1 MLIAQISDPHIT
13 ADVQEGEAAARLR
26 SAVSHLMCLP
36 ARPAAV
42 VVTGDCTDGGTE
54 EEYRLFRELLRPLA
68 MPVYVLPGNHDRRE
82 RMISVFGAQGRSAL
96 GGFMQYVVDAGPL
109 LLVALDTH
117 VPGSDEGELCA
128 DRLHWLEE
136 RLAEAP
142 GRPTLLF
149 MHHPPVPC
157 GMEVLDAMGL
167 RNPEA
172 LGEVVA
178 RHPQVEVVAAGHI
191 HCTLTRRFHGTIAV
205 TCASTM
211 HQLTPDVDDPKRL
224 SVLME
229 PPSCLLHS
237 WDARTGL
244 STRASVIGDHGPTR
258 LLHDGDGWVTA

>member
-1 MLIAQISDPHIT
+1 MLIAQISDPHII
-13 ADVQEGEAAARLR
+13 ADAQSEAATRLQA
-26 SAVSHLMCLP
+26 AVGHLMRLP
-36 ARPAAV
+36 AAPAAV
-42 VVTGDCTDGGTE
+42 VVSGDCTDGGTA
-54 EEYRLFRELLRPLA
+54 EEYRLFQDLIRPLP

-82 RMISVFGAQGRSAL
+82 RMLSVFGAQGRSAL
-96 GGFMQYVVDAGPL
+96 PGFVQYVVDAGPL

-117 VPGSDEGELCA
+117 IPGSDEGELC
-128 DRLHWLEE
+128 DERLDWLEQ

-157 GMEVLDAMGL
+157 GMDVLDAMGL
-167 RNPEA
+167 RHPER

-178 RHPQVEVVAAGHI
+178 RHPQVEAVAAGHI
-191 HCTLTRRFHGTIAV
+191 HCTLTRRFHGTVAV

-211 HQLTPDVDDPKRL
+211 HQLMPDVSDRTRL
-224 SVLME
+224 RVLME

-244 STRASVIGDHGPTR
+244 VTRASAIGDHGPPR